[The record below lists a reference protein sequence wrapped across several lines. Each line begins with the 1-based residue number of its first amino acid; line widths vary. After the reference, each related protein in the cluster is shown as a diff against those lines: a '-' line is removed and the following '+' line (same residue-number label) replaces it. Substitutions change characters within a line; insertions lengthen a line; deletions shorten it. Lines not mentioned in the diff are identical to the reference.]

1 VSWKVEGRVSQPK
14 TYLKCHS
21 SRNRLLSA
29 IKTHVHHCGTVRPA
43 MLLTLHVVL
52 HSAHRNFE
60 IQMGLDL
67 VRHQVTEAHAVT
79 VRDRLSQ

>member
-1 VSWKVEGRVSQPK
+1 
-14 TYLKCHS
+14 
-21 SRNRLLSA
+21 
-29 IKTHVHHCGTVRPA
+29 